1 MNVGGRCY
9 ELAMEYV
16 LSHEDCFLIHG
27 QAYGRAH
34 AWIETA
40 DGKTW
45 DPTDRIHDEH
55 AVEEKRYTRRQ
66 AGQLALSTGKY
77 GFPWT
82 ERQAKSAYEMTSDQA
97 TVERAIAALQKIA
110 PRGPTA
116 ESAARV
122 RKGLR

>member
-66 AGQLALSTGKY
+66 AGQRLVSGHAH
-77 GFPWT
+77 
-82 ERQAKSAYEMTSDQA
+82 RSAMGGTWHA
-97 TVERAIAALQKIA
+97 VTRANGCA
-110 PRGPTA
+110 
-116 ESAARV
+116 
-122 RKGLR
+122 